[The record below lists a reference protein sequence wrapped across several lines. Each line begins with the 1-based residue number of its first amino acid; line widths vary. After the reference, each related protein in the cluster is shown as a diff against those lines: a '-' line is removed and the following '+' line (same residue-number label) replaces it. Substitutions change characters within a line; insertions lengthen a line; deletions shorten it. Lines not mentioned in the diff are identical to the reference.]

1 MGNKAVLIS
10 GSEIFGGK
18 CKSVALKEILA
29 KAMCNVK
36 YAYPW
41 WWNIRHFVILF
52 VTEDRDWRAAKW
64 TMYWIHSFEFD
75 IKCFC
80 CVVLFAVAEDIT

>member
-1 MGNKAVLIS
+1 MIHVLLVKIMPMTDLFLLTNLTILNNDLGNKAVLIS

-36 YAYPW
+36 YAYP
-41 WWNIRHFVILF
+41 
-52 VTEDRDWRAAKW
+52 
-64 TMYWIHSFEFD
+64 
-75 IKCFC
+75 
-80 CVVLFAVAEDIT
+80 